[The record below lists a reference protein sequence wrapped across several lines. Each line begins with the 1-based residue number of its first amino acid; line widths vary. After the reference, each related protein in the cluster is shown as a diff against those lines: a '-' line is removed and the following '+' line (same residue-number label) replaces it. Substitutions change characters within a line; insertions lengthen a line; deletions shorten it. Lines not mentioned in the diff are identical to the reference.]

1 MSRWYVLYMRTTIRI
16 NDDVLRAAKKAAVE
30 RDISLTKLIEE
41 ALREKLEYR
50 AEPVKS
56 RRVRLIT
63 FSGNGLQPGVDLDD
77 SASLIEIM
85 ES

>member
-1 MSRWYVLYMRTTIRI
+1 MSHWYVLYMRTTIRI
-16 NDDVLRAAKKAAVE
+16 NDDVLRAAKKAAVD

-50 AEPVKS
+50 AEPVKN
-56 RRVRLIT
+56 RRVRLAA
-63 FSGNGLQPGVDLDD
+63 FNGNGLQPGVDLDD
-77 SASLIEIM
+77 SASLIELM

>member
-50 AEPVKS
+50 AEPVKN
-56 RRVRLIT
+56 RRVRLTT

>member
-50 AEPVKS
+50 SEPVKN
-56 RRVRLIT
+56 RRVRLTT